1 MAVGTKNRVI
11 KGCGA
16 HHIAVHTRDW
26 EDSLRLYRDVLGMEI
41 VAEFGATRPQDSL
54 AGYGG
59 WKSHGAFP
67 TDCGWTQ
74 TGGSRAEQPGAP
86 LCIDDN

>member
-1 MAVGTKNRVI
+1 MAIGTKNKVI

-41 VAEFGATRPQDSL
+41 VAEIWTTR
-54 AGYGG
+54 A
-59 WKSHGAFP
+59 
-67 TDCGWTQ
+67 
-74 TGGSRAEQPGAP
+74 
-86 LCIDDN
+86 

>member
-1 MAVGTKNRVI
+1 MGIGTKNRVI

-41 VAEFGATRPQDSL
+41 IAEFGPPDRKILLLDM
-54 AGYGG
+54 GDG
-59 WKSHGAFP
+59 SHMEAFP
-67 TDCGWTQ
+67 ADPRWSQ
-74 TGGSRAEQPGAP
+74 TGGIPRQTTRCTISR
-86 LCIDDN
+86 